1 MPTGLSLLET
11 MLLGQVGGAVVGKMF
26 GGNDSAPP
34 APAVI
39 KPTAMPDPLAEQ
51 AKGRRKAS
59 ILASQ
64 QMGAASTVLTSD
76 KLGG

>member
-1 MPTGLSLLET
+1 MPTGMSLLQT
-11 MLLGQVGGAVVGKMF
+11 MLLGQVGGAVVGKLLS
-26 GGNDSAPP
+26 GDSSPPP